1 MAVLVRRRD
10 LAAPPIQR
18 YQPFPEIHELQEQL
32 GQLMEHVMS
41 AEDGGVWVP
50 NVDIEETEDAW
61 VVEAEVPSVK
71 REDADVEVRD
81 SEVVISGEIK
91 ERERKGVLRRKTRR
105 VGRFEFRVTLPG
117 QTDPE
122 RVEANLE
129 DGVLTVR
136 IPKPE
141 ATRPRHVEV
150 RSSQAE
156 NGQATTESAQ
166 EEPAA

>member
-61 VVEAEVPSVK
+61 VVEAEVPGVK
-71 REDADVEVRD
+71 R
-81 SEVVISGEIK
+81 
-91 ERERKGVLRRKTRR
+91 
-105 VGRFEFRVTLPG
+105 
-117 QTDPE
+117 
-122 RVEANLE
+122 
-129 DGVLTVR
+129 
-136 IPKPE
+136 
-141 ATRPRHVEV
+141 
-150 RSSQAE
+150 
-156 NGQATTESAQ
+156 
-166 EEPAA
+166 

>member
-1 MAVLVRRRD
+1 
-10 LAAPPIQR
+10 
-18 YQPFPEIHELQEQL
+18 
-32 GQLMEHVMS
+32 
-41 AEDGGVWVP
+41 VWVP

-61 VVEAEVPSVK
+61 
-71 REDADVEVRD
+71 
-81 SEVVISGEIK
+81 
-91 ERERKGVLRRKTRR
+91 
-105 VGRFEFRVTLPG
+105 
-117 QTDPE
+117 
-122 RVEANLE
+122 VEANLE

-141 ATRPRHVEV
+141 AARPRRVEV

>member
-61 VVEAEVPSVK
+61 VVEAEVPGVK

-91 ERERKGVLRRKTRR
+91 ERERKGVLRRNTRR
-105 VGRFEFRVTLPG
+105 VGRFDYRVTLPA
-117 QTDPE
+117 QVDPKKID
-122 RVEANLE
+122 AKLS
-129 DGVLTVR
+129 DGVLSVR
-136 IPKPE
+136 FPMAEQAKRQRI
-141 ATRPRHVEV
+141 EV
-150 RSSQAE
+150 KAD
-156 NGQATTESAQ
+156 
-166 EEPAA
+166 